1 MKIAVKVKMKGKGK
15 KRKRQEGGKEGRKN
29 VKRKLRK

>member
-15 KRKRQEGGKEGRKN
+15 KGKRQEGGKEGRKN